1 MRLIAPSLAALCLSA
16 ALATPTAAQEAP
28 RFAFFSINQLV
39 RSSKKAGAIFSEL
52 EITGKNLQEKL
63 QAKGQELQSLQ
74 QQLNSPS
81 LDPEKKDA
89 LAKKFRD
96 AEFEAKKMQEDSQQ
110 EYQRVEK
117 KVGEAITKLAAPI
130 VEQLAKEQKLQVVL
144 SDQAV
149 QILSWGDQE
158 WMKAFTSE
166 VAKRL
171 DGSEPAAAAPAAKP
185 AAAPAATKPAAKP
198 AAAPKK

>member
-1 MRLIAPSLAALCLSA
+1 MRLIAPSVAALCLSA
-16 ALATPTAAQEAP
+16 ALSIPAAAEEAP

-39 RSSKKAGAIFSEL
+39 RSSKKAGAVFSEL
-52 EITGKNLQEKL
+52 EITGKGLQEKL
-63 QAKGQELQSLQ
+63 QAKGQELQTLQ

-81 LDPEKKDA
+81 LDPEKKET

-96 AEFEAKKMQEDSQQ
+96 LEFEAKKMQEDSQS

-117 KVGEAITKLAAPI
+117 KVGEAITKMAAPI
-130 VEQLAKEQKLQVVL
+130 VQQLAKERNLQLVL

-149 QILSWGDQE
+149 GVLSWADE
-158 WMKAFTSE
+158 TWMKGFTAE

-171 DGSEPAAAAPAAKP
+171 DAGEGAAPAAAAPKP
-185 AAAPAATKPAAKP
+185 AAPKPAAPKP
-198 AAAPKK
+198 AAPKK

>member
-1 MRLIAPSLAALCLSA
+1 MIAPSLAVLCLSA
-16 ALATPTAAQEAP
+16 ALCAPAAAQETP

-63 QAKGQELQSLQ
+63 QAKGQELQTLQ

-89 LAKKFRD
+89 LAKKYRD
-96 AEFEAKKMQEDSQQ
+96 AEFEAKKMQEDSQA

-130 VEQLAKEQKLQVVL
+130 VEQLAKEQKLQMVF

-149 QILSWGDQE
+149 QVLSWAE
-158 WMKAFTSE
+158 ESWMKGFTAE

-171 DGSEPAAAAPAAKP
+171 DGTEAAT
-185 AAAPAATKPAAKP
+185 PAATKPAAPAPKP
-198 AAAPKK
+198 AAAKPAPKK

>member
-16 ALATPTAAQEAP
+16 ALAVPVAAQEAP

-39 RSSKKAGAIFSEL
+39 RTSKKAGAIFSEL
-52 EITGKNLQEKL
+52 EITGKNLQDKL
-63 QAKGQELQSLQ
+63 AAKGQELQTMQ

-117 KVGEAITKLAAPI
+117 KVGDAITKLAAPI
-130 VEQLAKEQKLQVVL
+130 VEGLAKEQKLQLVL

-149 QILSWGDQE
+149 QVLSWADPD
-158 WMKAFTSE
+158 WMKAFTTE

-171 DGSEPAAAAPAAKP
+171 DAGEGAP
-185 AAAPAATKPAAKP
+185 AAAPAAPKPAAPK

>member
-16 ALATPTAAQEAP
+16 ALVTPVVAQDAP

-63 QAKGQELQSLQ
+63 QAKGQELQTLQ

-81 LDPEKKDA
+81 LDPDKKEA

-96 AEFEAKKMQEDSQQ
+96 VEFEAKKMQEDSQQ

-117 KVGEAITKLAAPI
+117 KVGEAITKIAAPI
-130 VEQLAKEQKLQVVL
+130 VEQLAKEQKLQLVL

-158 WMKAFTSE
+158 WLKAFTSE

-171 DGSEPAAAAPAAKP
+171 DAAEPAAAAPAA
-185 AAAPAATKPAAKP
+185 APKPAAKP

>member
-16 ALATPTAAQEAP
+16 ALAVPAAAQEAP

-39 RSSKKAGAIFSEL
+39 RTSKKAGAIFSEL

-63 QAKGQELQSLQ
+63 AAKGQELQTMQ

-117 KVGEAITKLAAPI
+117 KVGDAITKLAAPI
-130 VEQLAKEQKLQVVL
+130 VEGLAKEQKLQLVL

-149 QILSWGDQE
+149 QILSWADQE
-158 WMKAFTSE
+158 WMKGFTTE

-171 DGSEPAAAAPAAKP
+171 DASEGAPAASAAPKP
-185 AAAPAATKPAAKP
+185 AAPKP
-198 AAAPKK
+198 AAPKK

>member
-16 ALATPTAAQEAP
+16 ALATPGLAQEAP

-39 RSSKKAGAIFSEL
+39 HTSKKAGAIFSEL

-63 QAKGQELQSLQ
+63 QAKGQELQTLQ

-81 LDPEKKDA
+81 LDPDKKEV
-89 LAKKFRD
+89 LAKKYRD
-96 AEFEAKKMQEDSQQ
+96 AEYEAKKMQEDSQAD
-110 EYQRVEK
+110 YQRVEK
-117 KVGEAITKLAAPI
+117 RVGEAITKLAAPI
-130 VEQLAKEQKLQVVL
+130 VEQLAKEQKLQLVL

-158 WMKAFTSE
+158 WMKAFTAE

-171 DGSEPAAAAPAAKP
+171 DASEPAAAPKP
-185 AAAPAATKPAAKP
+185 APTSSVKPAP
-198 AAAPKK
+198 PKK

>member
-1 MRLIAPSLAALCLSA
+1 MRLFAPPLAALCLSA
-16 ALATPTAAQEAP
+16 ALVAPVAAQEVP

-39 RSSKKAGAIFSEL
+39 HTSKKAGAIFSEL

-63 QAKGQELQSLQ
+63 QAKGQELQTLQ

-81 LDPEKKDA
+81 LDPDKKEV
-89 LAKKFRD
+89 LAKKYRD
-96 AEFEAKKMQEDSQQ
+96 AEYEAKKMQEDSQA

-117 KVGEAITKLAAPI
+117 KVGGDITKLAAPI
-130 VEQLAKEQKLQVVL
+130 VEQLAKEQKVQLVL

-149 QILSWGDQE
+149 QILSWADQD
-158 WMKAFTSE
+158 WMKAFTAE

-171 DGSEPAAAAPAAKP
+171 DASEPAAPVSAPKPTPVKP
-185 AAAPAATKPAAKP
+185 AT
-198 AAAPKK
+198 PKK

>member
-1 MRLIAPSLAALCLSA
+1 MRFIAPSLAALCLSA
-16 ALATPTAAQEAP
+16 ALVAPLAAQEAP
-28 RFAFFSINQLV
+28 KFAFFSINQLV

-63 QAKGQELQSLQ
+63 QAKGGELQTLQ

-81 LDPEKKDA
+81 LDPDKKDA

-130 VEQLAKEQKLQVVL
+130 VEQLAKEQKLNLVL

-149 QILSWGDQE
+149 QILSWADQD
-158 WMKAFTSE
+158 WMKGFTAE

-171 DGSEPAAAAPAAKP
+171 DGSEPAT

>member
-16 ALATPTAAQEAP
+16 ALVTPVVAQEAP

-63 QAKGQELQSLQ
+63 QAKGQELQTLQ

-81 LDPEKKDA
+81 LDPDKKEA

-96 AEFEAKKMQEDSQQ
+96 VEFEAKKMQEDSQQ

-117 KVGEAITKLAAPI
+117 KVGEAITKIAAPI
-130 VEQLAKEQKLQVVL
+130 VEQLAKEQKLQMVL

-149 QILSWGDQE
+149 QILSWADQD
-158 WMKAFTSE
+158 WLKSFTSE

-171 DGSEPAAAAPAAKP
+171 DATEPASAAPASKP
-185 AAAPAATKPAAKP
+185 
-198 AAAPKK
+198 

>member
-1 MRLIAPSLAALCLSA
+1 MRLFAPSLAALCLSA
-16 ALATPTAAQEAP
+16 ALAVPVAAQETP

-39 RSSKKAGAIFSEL
+39 RTSKKAGAIFSEL

-63 QAKGQELQSLQ
+63 AAKGQELQTMQ

-117 KVGEAITKLAAPI
+117 KVGDAITKLAAPI
-130 VEQLAKEQKLQVVL
+130 VEGLAKEQKLQLVL

-149 QILSWGDQE
+149 QILSWADQD
-158 WMKAFTSE
+158 WMKAFTTE

-171 DGSEPAAAAPAAKP
+171 DASEAAP
-185 AAAPAATKPAAKP
+185 AAPAATPKPAAPKS
-198 AAAPKK
+198 AAPKK

>member
-1 MRLIAPSLAALCLSA
+1 MRLINSSLAALCLSA
-16 ALATPTAAQEAP
+16 AVAAPLAAQAAQESP
-28 RFAFFSINQLV
+28 RIAFFSINQLV

-63 QAKGQELQSLQ
+63 KAKGEELQALQ

-81 LDPEKKDA
+81 LDPDKKEA

-96 AEFEAKKMQEDSQQ
+96 VEFEAKKMQEDSQG

-130 VEQLAKEQKLQVVL
+130 VQELAKEQKLQLVL
-144 SDQAV
+144 SDQAL
-149 QILSWGDQE
+149 QILSWGDE
-158 WMKAFTSE
+158 AWLKGFTTE

-171 DGSEPAAAAPAAKP
+171 DASQETPAATPAPAKAAP
-185 AAAPAATKPAAKP
+185 TKPAAKP
-198 AAAPKK
+198 AKK

>member
-1 MRLIAPSLAALCLSA
+1 MRLTAPILAALCLSA
-16 ALATPTAAQEAP
+16 AVAPSLSAQEAP
-28 RFAFFSINQLV
+28 RFAFFSLNQLV
-39 RSSKKAGAIFSEL
+39 RTSKKAGAIFSEL

-63 QAKGQELQSLQ
+63 QAKGQELQTLQ

-81 LDPEKKDA
+81 LDPDKKEA

-96 AEFEAKKMQEDSQQ
+96 AEFEAKKLQEDSQQ

-130 VEQLAKEQKLQVVL
+130 VEQMAKEQKLNLVL
-144 SDQAV
+144 SDQAL
-149 QILSWGDQE
+149 QILSWGDE
-158 WMKAFTSE
+158 AWLKGFTTE

-171 DGSEPAAAAPAAKP
+171 DAAEPAAAPAPAAKP
-185 AAAPAATKPAAKP
+185 AAKPAP
-198 AAAPKK
+198 APKK